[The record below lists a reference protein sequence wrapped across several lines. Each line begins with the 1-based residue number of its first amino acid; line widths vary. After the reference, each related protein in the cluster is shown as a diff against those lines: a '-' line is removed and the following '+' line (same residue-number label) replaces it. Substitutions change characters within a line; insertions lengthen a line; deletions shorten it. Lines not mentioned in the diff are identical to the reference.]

1 MTHSS
6 AGIATSC
13 RCAQATS
20 RHHSKL
26 SVKTYSHQFGHHQMI
41 DLMQNVGEFEGTAIA
56 NELTHTCACTR
67 AHPTTSDQLTNHV
80 AVFVVWDSVPRH
92 TSRHQ
97 RFSASNFHSVQ
108 WVINNCHRFP
118 KPLWQILACL
128 RPQKSDLTPSPHR
141 PRIRGASPKYSPFFR
156 PKEFCDER

>member
-1 MTHSS
+1 MTRSS
-6 AGIATSC
+6 AGTGTSC

-20 RHHSKL
+20 RHRSKL
-26 SVKTYSHQFGHHQMI
+26 SEQTYSRQFEHRQMI

-56 NELTHTCACTR
+56 NELTHTCAPAR
-67 AHPTTSDQLTNHV
+67 AYLKTSDQLTNHV

-97 RFSASNFHSVQ
+97 RLSASNLPSVQ

-128 RPQKSDLTPSPHR
+128 RPQKSDLTPSPPR
-141 PRIRGASPKYSPFFR
+141 PRIRGASPKYSPLFR
-156 PKEFCDER
+156 QKEFSYER